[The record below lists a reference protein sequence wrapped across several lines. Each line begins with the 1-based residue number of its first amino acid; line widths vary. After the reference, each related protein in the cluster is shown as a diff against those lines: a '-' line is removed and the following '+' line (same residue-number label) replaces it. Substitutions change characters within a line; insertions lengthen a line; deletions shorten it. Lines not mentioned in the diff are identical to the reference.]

1 MRSIVL
7 DAIVMTF
14 ATVRAV
20 GRTIPGIEEGTSYG
34 GPALVHRGQLVAC
47 IATNKQAEPNT
58 LAVRMDFADR
68 DLLIEEDPE
77 TYYLKGHYLDYPCVL
92 VRLSRVK
99 RDALHDLLSG
109 ALRFV
114 ESRVAKKRARA
125 SSGAKGGRKTRR
137 SSVRSRTRSGR

>member
-1 MRSIVL
+1 PRRIHLERWRRYRPLRTRAGGKQCERDDDDHDSPHMRSIVL

-68 DLLIEEDPE
+68 DLLIE
-77 TYYLKGHYLDYPCVL
+77 
-92 VRLSRVK
+92 
-99 RDALHDLLSG
+99 
-109 ALRFV
+109 
-114 ESRVAKKRARA
+114 
-125 SSGAKGGRKTRR
+125 
-137 SSVRSRTRSGR
+137 